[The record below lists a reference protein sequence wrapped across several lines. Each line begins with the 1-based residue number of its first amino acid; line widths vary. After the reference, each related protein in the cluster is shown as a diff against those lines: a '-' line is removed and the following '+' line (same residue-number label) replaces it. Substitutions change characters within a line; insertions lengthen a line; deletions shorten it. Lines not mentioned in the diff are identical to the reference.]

1 MPGAIPYGLC
11 TGMMFLFRVGLALV
25 YCCRKQLLKAHDAPS
40 ALAMLASPPPGCL
53 PVDADVF
60 IRLAHAARLKEPDV
74 LKQRVKMKARLR
86 QVALPRPPPPIGSP
100 PPIPVRQ
107 GERF

>member
-1 MPGAIPYGLC
+1 
-11 TGMMFLFRVGLALV
+11 MMFLFRVGLALV
-25 YCCRKQLLKAHDAPS
+25 CCCRKQLLKAHDAPS
-40 ALAMLASPPPGCL
+40 ALSMLASPPREYL
-53 PVDADVF
+53 PADADVF
-60 IRLAHAARLKEPDV
+60 IRLAHAVRLREPDV

-86 QVALPRPPPPIGSP
+86 QVTLPRPPPPSGSP